1 MCRGCPGRP
10 LHAALRPSRRSE
22 LPAICGR
29 AAAEVQGTPGS
40 CPSCLGADLEGE
52 WQGAYAGLCSR
63 PRSSGLMLCDGLLL
77 ARQSAART
85 SASKY
90 ARAKG
95 PSLFGSPSGTTAAW
109 EVSSVRH
116 GPRRSETSPVQPA
129 PVSRKP
135 PPYHRPSAPSLAT
148 LKSSGQGSP
157 QTSRAPESRGTPKAS
172 FPVSLIL
179 RRTVLTLP

>member
-1 MCRGCPGRP
+1 MAGSLRG
-10 LHAALRPSRRSE
+10 LVLTASLLR
-22 LPAICGR
+22 
-29 AAAEVQGTPGS
+29 
-40 CPSCLGADLEGE
+40 
-52 WQGAYAGLCSR
+52 
-63 PRSSGLMLCDGLLL
+63 LMLCDGLLL

-135 PPYHRPSAPSLAT
+135 PPSHRPSAPSLAT
-148 LKSSGQGSP
+148 LKSTGQGSP

-172 FPVSLIL
+172 FPVSVFL